1 MKNANIDASSS
12 VFIFL
17 AGPIYSYGP
26 GIGVGKFSNLQ
37 QNDDFALLELAKKG
51 AQCHFRTF
59 QFSISQNFGVFA
71 EDCCIFAEFAERKNA
86 YGPGGRCC
94 IQVFFDVL
102 NCQSKKYKKQK
113 TSIETQR
120 Y

>member
-59 QFSISQNFGVFA
+59 QFSISQNFGVFLKTA
-71 EDCCIFAEFAERKNA
+71 AFLLNMLKGKTPMALVDGVVYK
-86 YGPGGRCC
+86 
-94 IQVFFDVL
+94 FF
-102 NCQSKKYKKQK
+102 SMF
-113 TSIETQR
+113 
-120 Y
+120 